1 MSASDGFYLLL
12 SRNRNVKVLFEQRD
26 ETSESRMAVR
36 EKYIAYIHCTTEQ
49 YNCINLMDFG

>member
-36 EKYIAYIHCTTEQ
+36 EKYIADIPLNIITVE
-49 YNCINLMDFG
+49 I